1 MARDERAV
9 LLDVHQALSEEQF
22 QDLKYLLGSEIPA
35 GLVLQASRPELCQIL
50 LQRFPGNSLHVT
62 ARILRQIGRLD
73 LIQRFQLPL
82 EEQILE
88 ETPREPNGD
97 TPNVTGDPTSGQ
109 HPGGIPAPPVNSRR
123 LTEKDLMTVARKLG
137 REWQEVGILYLG
149 LERSRLEQ
157 IQEENPNNSILRSFE
172 MLRDWQRRQR
182 HEATASQLLA
192 CLEHADRLDL
202 EILNFLRSLQGN

>member
-1 MARDERAV
+1 MARDERAT
-9 LLDVHQALSEEQF
+9 LLNVHEALSEQQF
-22 QDLKYLLGSEIPA
+22 QNLKYLLGSKIPA

-50 LQRFPGNSLHVT
+50 LQRFPGNSLREI

-97 TPNVTGDPTSGQ
+97 TPNPTSGH
-109 HPGGIPAPPVNSRR
+109 HPGGIPAPPMNARR
-123 LTEKDLMTVARKLG
+123 LTEKDLMKVAQRLG
-137 REWQEVGILYLG
+137 REWQEVGILHLG
-149 LERSRLEQ
+149 LERIRLEQ
-157 IQEENPNNSILRSFE
+157 IQEENPNNSILWSFE

-182 HEATASQLLA
+182 HEATVSRLLA
-192 CLEHADRLDL
+192 CLEGARLDP
-202 EILNFLRSLQGN
+202 EILDFLRSLQGN